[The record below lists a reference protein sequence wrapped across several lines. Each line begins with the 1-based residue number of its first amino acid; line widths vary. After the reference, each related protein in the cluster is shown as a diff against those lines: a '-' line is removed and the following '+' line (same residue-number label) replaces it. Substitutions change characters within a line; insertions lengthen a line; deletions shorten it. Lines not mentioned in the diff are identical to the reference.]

1 MNTEGI
7 QKRNMTRPKSLGEIL
22 REARA
27 AKGLSLRAMTAQL
40 DITPSYL
47 SDIENDRRVPAE
59 EVLQRLAALLNLN
72 FDDLMAQA
80 GRFGDEA
87 ERFAKERPAAVKLF
101 RRLASTNPSDEK
113 IKRLIEDIEGQA
125 NS

>member
-1 MNTEGI
+1 MSSS
-7 QKRNMTRPKSLGEIL
+7 KSLGEIL
-22 REARA
+22 REARL
-27 AKGLSLRAMTAQL
+27 AKGISLRGLVGQM

-59 EVLQRLAALLNLN
+59 DVLLRLAALLDLN

-87 ERFAKERPAAVKLF
+87 EQFAKKRPAAVKLF
-101 RRLASTNPSDEK
+101 RRLANANPSDER
-113 IKRLIEDIEGQA
+113 IQQIIDEIDGH
-125 NS
+125 SH

>member
-1 MNTEGI
+1 MA
-7 QKRNMTRPKSLGEIL
+7 RPRSLGESL

-27 AKGLSLRAMTAQL
+27 EKGLSLRGLAGQM

-59 EVLQRLAALLNLN
+59 EVLQTLASKLDLD

-80 GRFGDEA
+80 GRFGEEA
-87 ERFAKERPAAVKLF
+87 EQFAKERPVAVKLF
-101 RRLASTNPSDEK
+101 RRLANANPSDEEIQRIMSQIDQPVADK
-113 IKRLIEDIEGQA
+113 TE
-125 NS
+125 

>member
-1 MNTEGI
+1 
-7 QKRNMTRPKSLGEIL
+7 MTRPKSLGEIL

-27 AKGLSLRAMTAQL
+27 AKGLSLRGLAGQM

-59 EVLQRLAALLNLN
+59 EVLQQLASLLNLG

-80 GRFGDEA
+80 GRFGEEA
-87 ERFAKERPAAVKLF
+87 EQFAKDRPAAVKLF
-101 RRLASTNPSDEK
+101 RRLANANPSDEAIEK
-113 IKRLIEDIEGQA
+113 IIGEIEDLSE
-125 NS
+125 S

>member
-1 MNTEGI
+1 MSRT
-7 QKRNMTRPKSLGEIL
+7 KSLGEVL

-27 AKGLSLRAMTAQL
+27 AKEFSLRAIAGQM

-59 EVLQRLAALLNLN
+59 DVLQHLASTLDLN

-80 GRFGDEA
+80 GRFGNEA
-87 ERFAKERPAAVKLF
+87 DRFAKERPAAVKLF
-101 RRLASTNPSDEK
+101 RKLANANLSDEE
-113 IKRLIEDIEGQA
+113 IEQISNA
-125 NS
+125 IPHKS